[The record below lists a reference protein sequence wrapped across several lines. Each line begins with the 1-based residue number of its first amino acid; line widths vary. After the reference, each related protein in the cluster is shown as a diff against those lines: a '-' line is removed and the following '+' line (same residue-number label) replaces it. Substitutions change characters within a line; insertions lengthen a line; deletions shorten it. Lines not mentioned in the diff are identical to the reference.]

1 MKYWNMDRMRNFCI
15 RHDYF
20 DAGSN
25 KAYSSLLNFVQRNE
39 PTDRHI
45 ETAAIFIIARTSV
58 FEDVLDGGTDAVDAV
73 VDCIVWGIKE
83 EVVINLDIE
92 EEEE

>member
-25 KAYSSLLNFVQRNE
+25 RAYSSLLNFVQRNE
-39 PTDRHI
+39 PTDQHI
-45 ETAAIFIIARTSV
+45 QTAAIFIIARTSV

-73 VDCIVWGIKE
+73 VDCLIGEINE
-83 EVVINLDIE
+83 EVVITIE
-92 EEEE
+92 EEEEEA

>member
-1 MKYWNMDRMRNFCI
+1 MRYWSVEKMWSFCV
-15 RHDYF
+15 RHNYF
-20 DAGSN
+20 NAGSN
-25 KAYSSLLNFVQRNE
+25 KAYTSLLNFVRNNE

-45 ETAAIFIIARTSV
+45 QTVAIFIIARTAE

-73 VDCIVWGIKE
+73 VDCIIGEIE
-83 EVVINLDIE
+83 DEVVINIE

>member
-1 MKYWNMDRMRNFCI
+1 MRYWSVEKMWSFCV
-15 RHDYF
+15 RHNYF
-20 DAGSN
+20 NAGSN
-25 KAYSSLLNFVQRNE
+25 KAYTSLLNFVRDNE

-45 ETAAIFIIARTSV
+45 QTAAIFIIARTSE

-73 VDCIVWGIKE
+73 VDCIIGEIKE
-83 EVVINLDIE
+83 EVVIDIE

>member
-1 MKYWNMDRMRNFCI
+1 MRYWNMDRMRNYCI

-25 KAYSSLLNFVQRNE
+25 KAYSSLLNFVQRNK

-45 ETAAIFIIARTSV
+45 ETAAIFIIARTSI

-73 VDCIVWGIKE
+73 VDCIVWGIKQ
-83 EVVINLDIE
+83 EVVIDLDIE
-92 EEEE
+92 EEEA